1 MQVLCSNDVFI
12 LLLHVRKRFM
22 KKKILLINPPYPM
35 EESPAP
41 PFGLMSLAAFMLEN
55 NFDVRIEDYI
65 VNPYSRERVRS
76 VINEYRPDVIGATG
90 VTMNIKKALNILREY
105 HEESPDSVIMMGGPH
120 VSFDA
125 HNILSDNSH
134 VDFIVRGEGELTS
147 VELLNSLDNPGAY
160 RSIRGISYRDN
171 GTIIHNET
179 RDFIPDINILPY
191 PARHLVQLSKYKA
204 LGLPINMITSRGCPY
219 ECIFCVG
226 SKMVGRKVRYY
237 DIKRVVDEF
246 ELLSSMGFKQINI
259 VDDLFTSNKKRC
271 TAICEEIMARGIK
284 HEWTAFA
291 RVDTVSSELL
301 EVMKAAG
308 CTMLCFGIE
317 SGNQEILNTIKKKIT
332 LEKIKNAVR
341 LCNDAGVIPMAS
353 YIMGLPGETPETV
366 RETLDFARKLCI
378 SYGFHILS
386 PFPGTEVRDM
396 AEKYGLRIMNSDW
409 DNYDANRS
417 VCESTCLPHE
427 EVDAVVNKFN
437 DGINRMILD
446 TLKKYQRGETL
457 SPDNRTMAQNIISID
472 FNYKLINAE
481 LVEHYDP
488 KDANGAGLSHFIDY
502 VAVNSGLERD
512 LVSAELDRLFKLG
525 CLKNEGSNSTLRI
538 SWS

>member
-1 MQVLCSNDVFI
+1 
-12 LLLHVRKRFM
+12 M

-41 PFGLMSLAAFMLEN
+41 PFGLMSLAAYIIEN

-65 VNPYSRERVRS
+65 VNPYNRERVRK
-76 VINEYRPDVIGATG
+76 VIREYAPDVIGATG
-90 VTMNIKKALNILREY
+90 VTMNINKALSILREY
-105 HEESPDSVIMMGGPH
+105 HEESPESVIIMGGPH

-125 HNILSDNSH
+125 HNILSQNDF
-134 VDFIVRGEGELTS
+134 VDFVVRGEGEQTS
-147 VELLNSLDNPGAY
+147 VELLNSLGNAGAY
-160 RSIRGISYRDN
+160 RSIRGISYRDS
-171 GTIIHNET
+171 GSIVHNDA

-226 SKMVGRKVRYY
+226 AKMVGRKVRYY
-237 DIKRVVDEF
+237 DVKRVVDEF
-246 ELLSSMGFKQINI
+246 ELLSRMGFRQINI

-271 TAICEEIMARGIK
+271 AAICEGIMERGIK
-284 HEWTAFA
+284 HDWTAFA
-291 RVDTVSSELL
+291 RVDTVSRELL
-301 EVMKAAG
+301 EVMKSAG

-332 LEKIKNAVR
+332 LEKIKNAVA
-341 LCNDAGVIPMAS
+341 LCNNAGVIPMAS

-366 RETLDFARKLCI
+366 RETLEFARKLCV
-378 SYGFHILS
+378 SYGFHILA
-386 PFPGTEVRDM
+386 PFPGTEVREL

-417 VCESTCLPHE
+417 VCECKQLPHK
-427 EVDAVVNKFN
+427 EVDAIVDKFN

-446 TLKKYQRGETL
+446 TLKKYQRGEAL
-457 SPDNRTMAQNIISID
+457 SPDNRAMAQNIISID
-472 FNYKLINAE
+472 FNNKLISAE
-481 LVEHYDP
+481 LVEQYVP
-488 KDANGAGLSHFIDY
+488 RDANGGGVPHFIDY
-502 VAVNSGLERD
+502 VADKSGLQRD
-512 LVSAELDRLFKLG
+512 LVSAEIDRLFKLG
-525 CLKNEGSNSTLRI
+525 CLKKEGSGRDLHIT
-538 SWS
+538 WS